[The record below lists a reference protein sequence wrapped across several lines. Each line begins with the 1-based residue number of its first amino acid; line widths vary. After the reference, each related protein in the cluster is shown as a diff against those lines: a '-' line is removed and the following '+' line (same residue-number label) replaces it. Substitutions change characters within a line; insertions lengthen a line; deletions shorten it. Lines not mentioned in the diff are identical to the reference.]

1 MAELQN
7 INVNEVE
14 KIKAIAGSENDHS
27 LVMINLNQYCEDA
40 GYPDGTLYKDYMAA
54 LDILLEQVG
63 GEIFWRTTVLG
74 QVIGEQVIDEALGI
88 WYPTHQAFLNVMTA
102 PGSAENMRL
111 RNLAVQKADLHRS
124 LDTFMTGSD

>member
-7 INVNEVE
+7 INFEEVE

-27 LVMINLNQYCEDA
+27 LLMINLNHYSEDA
-40 GYPDGTLYKDYMAA
+40 CYPDGTLYKDYMVA

-63 GEIFWRTTVLG
+63 GKILWRTTVLG

-88 WYPTHQAFLNVMTA
+88 WYPTHQAFLNLMTA

-124 LDTFMTGSD
+124 LATFMTRSD